1 MTNYLI
7 TQAINITV
15 LIVFTLLLVLRSR
28 TEFKRH
34 TRALEEVSLPKGQT
48 QEERKV
54 LLRTQIETLQHELNE
69 LDGATSASSASALRP
84 FDSATG

>member
-28 TEFKRH
+28 TEFKRR
-34 TRALEEVSLPKGQT
+34 TRALEEVSLPKC
-48 QEERKV
+48 
-54 LLRTQIETLQHELNE
+54 
-69 LDGATSASSASALRP
+69 
-84 FDSATG
+84 